1 MRVVLVTGMHRSAR
15 GRSVEELL
23 TSSARSVTVHHDLE
37 EIGEGTVRR
46 VVRDGT
52 EGTGG
57 PGETDNRRVDLAH
70 ACATCTLREDLVP
83 FLLRL
88 AKKDAHDLCVVEAW
102 DGVEPRLI
110 AEAIARESAL
120 RLAAVV
126 DAVDSR
132 YLVADLS
139 GDDELSDR
147 GLDIAEDDD
156 RTVGEVL
163 TRQIEYGAVIDL
175 HGADPGGETQ
185 ALLEHLNPAAV
196 IAFPESRPVDPTR
209 GLFDPE
215 SARVRTNPAW
225 AQYRDRRDGRV
236 RTFVWTRTRPLHPQR
251 FADSLER
258 VLTPSVRGRGRFW
271 LASQTDSLLVW
282 ESFGA
287 LLMVE
292 NGGPWLHAL
301 PEAAME
307 LTSEARRASARLD
320 WDPRTGDRRQHLS
333 FVGVDLDAEALESLL
348 DSCLA
353 TDEETRQEFSTDPFA
368 EFSER

>member
-23 TSSARSVTVHHDLE
+23 TSSTRSVAVHHDLQ
-37 EIGEGTVRR
+37 EIGEGIVRR

-52 EGTGG
+52 GRMESG
-57 PGETDNRRVDLAH
+57 RVDLAH
-70 ACATCTLREDLVP
+70 ACASCTLREDLIP

-88 AKKDAHDLCVVEAW
+88 AEGGTHDLCVVEAW

-110 AEAIARESAL
+110 AEAVAHESAL

-132 YLVADLS
+132 YLVDDLS

-163 TRQIEYGAVIDL
+163 TRQIEYASVIDL
-175 HGADPGGETQ
+175 YGSGPGGEAH

-196 IAFPESRPVDPTR
+196 VAFPESRPIDPTR

-215 SARVRTNPAW
+215 AVRARTNPAW
-225 AQYRDRRDGRV
+225 AQYGDRRDGRV

-258 VLTPSVRGRGRFW
+258 VLSPSMRGRGRFW
-271 LASQTDSLLVW
+271 LAGRTDSLLVW

-292 NGGPWLHAL
+292 DGGPWLDAL

-333 FVGVDLDAEALESLL
+333 FVGVGLDAEALESLL

-353 TDEETRQEFSTDPFA
+353 TDEETEQEFSTDPFA